1 MNDTKIAELSVLCK
15 DMGFEAPEAFIGNWM
30 LKNKITNEHLDS
42 VISFMTNS
50 TNYKHERMV
59 DNLIKKSRLPQVA
72 PKLFSNFQARDLP
85 ESAQTTIKMLE
96 SLSFIEANR
105 NIILIGTTGMGKT
118 HLAQAI
124 GNQCVRS
131 GRSALFLTASE
142 LKGRIQRA
150 LRSDHVSAFINNI
163 AKNTC
168 LIIDELGQT
177 ERYNK
182 EETHL
187 LFSIVER
194 IYNKPGSVLVVTS
207 NKESP
212 EWEEN
217 FGDPVTFE
225 CILDRLYDT
234 ALAVSFSGTSY
245 RGRMRT
251 DESWNFDNPLN
262 MNLT

>member
-1 MNDTKIAELSVLCK
+1 MNDTKIAELFLLCK
-15 DMGFEAPEAFIGNWM
+15 ELGFEAPEAYIGDWM
-30 LKNKITNEHLDS
+30 LKNKITDEYLDS

-50 TNYKHERMV
+50 VNYKHERLV
-59 DNLIKKSRLPQVA
+59 EKLIKKSRLPQVA
-72 PKLFSNFQARDLP
+72 PKLFSNFQVRDLP
-85 ESAQTTIKMLE
+85 ERAQTTIKMLE

-105 NIILIGTTGMGKT
+105 NIILIGSTGMGKT

-150 LRSDHVSAFINNI
+150 LRSDHVSTFINKI

-177 ERYNK
+177 EKYNK
-182 EETHL
+182 DETHL

-194 IYNKPGSVLVVTS
+194 IYNKPGSVIVITS

-217 FGDPVTFE
+217 FGDSITFE
-225 CILDRLYDT
+225 CILDRLFDK
-234 ALAVSFSGTSY
+234 ALAVSFSGSSY